1 MNFVRM
7 MNSAAGRV
15 GRGVAGLALIGI
27 GIAIGGTG
35 GIVLAIVGL
44 VPLAAGIAGA
54 CLAAPLL
61 GAALRAH

>member
-1 MNFVRM
+1 MDFVRM
-7 MNSAAGRV
+7 MNSTAGRI
-15 GRGVAGLALIGI
+15 GRVLAGLVLIVI
-27 GIAIGGTG
+27 GVAIGGTG
-35 GIVLAIVGL
+35 GIVLAIVGV